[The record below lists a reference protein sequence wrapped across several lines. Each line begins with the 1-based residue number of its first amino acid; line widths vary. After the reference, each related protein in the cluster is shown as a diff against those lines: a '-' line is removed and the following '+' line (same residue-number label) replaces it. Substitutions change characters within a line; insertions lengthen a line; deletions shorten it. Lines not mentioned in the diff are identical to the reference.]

1 MNADGLLKVLPRDFA
16 IFVMVK
22 LVEDLLELIGG
33 KVEAP
38 MLENVF
44 EFIVFYQPVFFNVQV
59 SEGFLQSGPL

>member
-44 EFIVFYQPVFFNVQV
+44 EFIVFYQPVFFNV
-59 SEGFLQSGPL
+59 